1 MATTLKMIMCPTTTD
16 HISVDHSGGR
26 LTVNLGA
33 LVNNWR
39 MLAELASPGECAGV
53 VKGNAYGLGL
63 EPVSR
68 ALCKAGCRTFFVAL
82 PQEAFELRAYL
93 PEAAIYCLGGLT
105 PTGAADFANHAVRP
119 VLNTMDQVNEW
130 AALDSDQH
138 AALHVDTGMTR
149 LGLTL
154 DDAGALAANT
164 ARLERLN
171 LTHVM
176 SHLACA
182 DTPDHPLNDV
192 QIANFAHVRTLFPG
206 LPASLANSAGTLQGS
221 RFRHDLARPG
231 IALYGGESVVPPPVD
246 LHPVITLEAR
256 IMQIRAAKA
265 GDIVG
270 YGATKILE
278 RDSRIAIL
286 GVGYADGYHRLVGN
300 DPGAHVMIN
309 DQCAPMLGRV
319 SMDLMAVDITEAH
332 FDDVRAGMFVE
343 LINAKL
349 TVDVVAGWA
358 QTIGYE
364 VLTGLGPRYSR
375 TYLGG

>member
-1 MATTLKMIMCPTTTD
+1 MSA
-16 HISVDHSGGR
+16 DHSGGR

-33 LVNNWR
+33 LVDNWR

-68 ALCKAGCRTFFVAL
+68 ALWKAGCRTFFVAL
-82 PQEAFELRAYL
+82 PQEAFELRTYL

-105 PTGAADFANHAVRP
+105 PTGAVDFAGRAVRP
-119 VLNTMDQVNEW
+119 VLNTMDEVHEW
-130 AALDSDQH
+130 AVLEGDHQ
-138 AALHVDTGMTR
+138 AALHIDTGMTR
-149 LGLTL
+149 LGLTMEE
-154 DDAGALAANT
+154 AKALAADT
-164 ARLERLN
+164 ALLERLN
-171 LTHVM
+171 LGHVM

-182 DTPDHPLNDV
+182 DTPDHPLNDA
-192 QIANFAHVRTLFPG
+192 QIASFAQVRALFPG
-206 LPASLANSAGTLQGS
+206 LPGSLANSAGTLQS
-221 RFRHDLARPG
+221 ERFRYDLARPG
-231 IALYGGESVVPPPVD
+231 IALYGGQSVVPAQVD

-256 IMQIRAAKA
+256 IMQIRPAKV
-265 GDIVG
+265 GDVVG
-270 YGATKILE
+270 YGATKTLE

-300 DPGAHVMIN
+300 DSGAHAMIN
-309 DQCAPMLGRV
+309 DQPAPMLGRV
-319 SMDLMAVDITEAH
+319 SMDLMAADITEAH

-343 LINAKL
+343 LINSQL

-358 QTIGYE
+358 RTIGYE
-364 VLTGLGPRYSR
+364 VLTGLGPRYAR

>member
-1 MATTLKMIMCPTTTD
+1 MST
-16 HISVDHSGGR
+16 DHSGGR

-39 MLAELASPGECAGV
+39 KLAELASPGECAGV

-68 ALCKAGCRTFFVAL
+68 ALWNAGCRTFFVAL

-105 PTGAADFANHAVRP
+105 PTGAADFASHAVRP
-119 VLNTMDQVNEW
+119 VLNTMDEVREW
-130 AALDSDQH
+130 GAMDGARQ

-149 LGLTL
+149 LGLTI
-154 DDAGALAANT
+154 DDATHLAADT
-164 ARLERLN
+164 ALLERLN

-206 LPASLANSAGTLQGS
+206 LPGSLANSAGTLQS
-221 RFRHDLARPG
+221 ERFRHDLARPG
-231 IALYGGESVVPPPVD
+231 IALYGGQSVVPAPMD

-256 IMQIRAAKA
+256 IMQVRPAKA
-265 GDIVG
+265 GDVVG
-270 YGATKILE
+270 YGATKTLQ
-278 RDSRIAIL
+278 RDSRVAIL

-300 DPGAHVMIN
+300 DTDAHVMIN
-309 DQCAPMLGRV
+309 DQRAPMLGRV
-319 SMDLMAVDITEAH
+319 SMDLIATDITETH

-343 LINAKL
+343 LINSSL

-358 QTIGYE
+358 RTIGYE
-364 VLTGLGPRYSR
+364 VLTGLGPRYAR

>member
-1 MATTLKMIMCPTTTD
+1 MSI
-16 HISVDHSGGR
+16 DHSGGR

-33 LVNNWR
+33 LVSNWR

-63 EPVSR
+63 EPVSH
-68 ALCKAGCRTFFVAL
+68 ALWNAGCRTFFVAL
-82 PQEAFELRAYL
+82 PQEAFELRGYL
-93 PEAAIYCLGGLT
+93 PEASIYCLGGLT
-105 PTGAADFANHAVRP
+105 PTGAADFANHAIRP
-119 VLNTMDQVNEW
+119 VLNTMDQVREW
-130 AALDSDQH
+130 AAFDADHQ

-154 DDAGALAANT
+154 EEAGALAADT
-164 ARLERLN
+164 ALLERLN

-182 DTPDHPLNDV
+182 DTPDHPLNNV
-192 QIANFAHVRTLFPG
+192 QIADFAHVRTLFPS
-206 LPASLANSAGTLQGS
+206 LPGSLANSAGTLHGE

-231 IALYGGESVVPPPVD
+231 IALYGGQSVVPALVD
-246 LHPVITLEAR
+246 LHSVITLEAR
-256 IMQIRAAKA
+256 IMQIRPAKA
-265 GDIVG
+265 GEVVG
-270 YGATKILE
+270 YGATKVLE
-278 RDSRIAIL
+278 RDSRVAIL

-300 DPGAHVMIN
+300 DCDAHVMIN
-309 DQCAPMLGRV
+309 DQRAPMLGRV
-319 SMDLMAVDITEAH
+319 SMDLMAADITDAP

-343 LINAKL
+343 LINSQL
-349 TVDVVAGWA
+349 TVDLVAGWA

-364 VLTGLGPRYSR
+364 VLTGLGPRYAR

>member
-1 MATTLKMIMCPTTTD
+1 MST
-16 HISVDHSGGR
+16 DHSGGR
-26 LTVNLGA
+26 LTVNLDA
-33 LVNNWR
+33 LVSNWQ

-63 EPVSR
+63 EPVSH
-68 ALCKAGCRTFFVAL
+68 ALWNAGCRTFFVAL
-82 PQEAFELRAYL
+82 PQEAFELRTYL

-105 PTGAADFANHAVRP
+105 PAGADDFVSYAIRP
-119 VLNTMDQVNEW
+119 VLNTMDQVREW
-130 AALDSDQH
+130 AAFNGDHQ

-149 LGLTL
+149 LGLTMVE
-154 DDAGALAANT
+154 ANALAADT
-164 ARLERLN
+164 ALLEQLN

-206 LPASLANSAGTLQGS
+206 VPGSLANSAGTLQGE

-231 IALYGGESVVPPPVD
+231 IALYGGASVVPAPVD
-246 LHPVITLEAR
+246 LNPVVTLEAR
-256 IMQIRAAKA
+256 IMQVRPAKA
-265 GDIVG
+265 GEVVG
-270 YGATKILE
+270 YGATKTLE

-300 DPGAHVMIN
+300 DSNAHMMIN
-309 DQCAPMLGRV
+309 DKRAPMLGRV
-319 SMDLMAVDITEAH
+319 SMDLMAADITEAH

-343 LINAKL
+343 LINSQL

-364 VLTGLGPRYSR
+364 VLTGLGPRYAR
-375 TYLGG
+375 TYLSG